1 VPALKDINKA
11 PAANCCSAMLTC
23 PCCCVTC
30 CCVLQGGM
38 FIFEGS
44 RCVWSHF
51 DQATGA
57 HADFAD
63 VIKVSQAM
71 GSGQDCGCST

>member
-1 VPALKDINKA
+1 
-11 PAANCCSAMLTC
+11 
-23 PCCCVTC
+23 
-30 CCVLQGGM
+30 M